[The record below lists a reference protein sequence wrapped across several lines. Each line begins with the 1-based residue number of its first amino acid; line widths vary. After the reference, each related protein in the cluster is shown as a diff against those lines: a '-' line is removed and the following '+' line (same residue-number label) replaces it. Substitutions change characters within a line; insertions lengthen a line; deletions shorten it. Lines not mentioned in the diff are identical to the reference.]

1 MKIDS
6 EDPRITAYALGELDP
21 SEVDDFEKILQDC
34 PEAKSEVDAI
44 RDTITTIKE
53 EFDGAPKKELSEEQ
67 KQILFSNEEDVI
79 LDPGPGTFSK
89 VNRWLG
95 VTAAAA
101 CFVGMGIVGLRSVK
115 QGLQEDSDGVSQQ
128 VYSRAVDPTGPVP
141 LDSKEDSKK
150 VSIKESDLDFADATE
165 KKKKVK
171 EEAKCEQIKQ
181 VEKENKPSSN
191 LAKAQSVNESVL
203 SGLGAVE
210 AARFAQEEDA
220 SAHIPSNLAGINQKA
235 NIEFSAKKIAASARS
250 PKAQDLGLE
259 LRSSDKRALNNIKE
273 NEDLYLGPDEQA
285 FRDGLEK
292 INGEQYQ
299 VYNDTPFFPTIE
311 RPLSTFA
318 IDVDTASYS
327 NVRRYI
333 GRRGQLPPADAVRV
347 EELINYFDYDY
358 AFSGDKHPF
367 SVHLET
373 SSVPWKAGNRLV
385 RIGLKAKEM
394 KLDKRP
400 PSNLV
405 FLIDCSGS
413 MGNKEKLP
421 LLKKSLVSLVENLT
435 EDDSIGIVTYAGG
448 AGVELDPL
456 HGDQKDKMIEVI
468 NGLRSGGGT
477 NGEGGIR
484 VAYDLASKNYIEG
497 GTNRVIIA
505 TDGDFNVGISD
516 SSKLIELVKGRA
528 QKEKIF
534 LTALGF
540 GEGNIKDARLEQI
553 ANNGNGEYYYID
565 SIKEGRRVLVDK
577 MSSTLVTVAKDVKIQ
592 VDFNPRKV
600 RSYRLIGYANRRMKA
615 EEFRDDAKDAG
626 EIGAGHAVTA
636 LYEIVPAGSTS
647 DEGEVAV
654 KSKYRKSAKKSD
666 EGERSDIVES
676 EELLTVFLRYKG
688 PEADI
693 KDEATEFSVPLTD
706 SGKGWENASK
716 DFRFASSVAGFGM
729 LLRNSKFGGQ
739 VNYDLLLEI
748 ASEGIGADKNGLRK
762 EFVELVKKA
771 KAITQAKSNSE

>member
-6 EDPRITAYALGELDP
+6 EDPRLTAYVLGELDP

-53 EFDGAPKKELSEEQ
+53 EFDEAPKKELSEEQ
-67 KQILFSNEEDVI
+67 KQILFTNEEDVI

-115 QGLQEDSDGVSQQ
+115 QGLQEDSDGMSQQ

-141 LDSKEDSKK
+141 LDSKEDSKQS
-150 VSIKESDLDFADATE
+150 SIKESNLPLAEATE
-165 KKKKVK
+165 KKEKVK
-171 EEAKCEQIKQ
+171 EETKFEQIKQ

-191 LAKAQSVNESVL
+191 LAKAQSVNESVF

-210 AARFAQEEDA
+210 AAPFAQEEGDKLA
-220 SAHIPSNLAGINQKA
+220 RFAGIRRKQIGKSKL
-235 NIEFSAKKIAASARS
+235 SAKTIAASARS
-250 PKAQDLGLE
+250 AEAQKLRLE
-259 LRSSDKRALNNIKE
+259 LRGSDKRALNTIKE
-273 NEDLYLGPDEQA
+273 NEDLYLVPDEQA
-285 FRDGLEK
+285 VRDGLEE

-299 VYNDTPFFPTIE
+299 VYYDTPFFPTIE

-333 GRRGQLPPADAVRV
+333 GRRGQLPPVDAVRV

-693 KDEATEFSVPLTD
+693 KDEAAEFSVPLTD

-771 KAITQAKSNSE
+771 KAITQAKSNYE

>member
-1 MKIDS
+1 MKINS
-6 EDPRITAYALGELDP
+6 EDPRLTAYALGELDP
-21 SEVDDFEKILQDC
+21 SEVDDFEKILEEC

-44 RDTITTIKE
+44 RGTIKTIKE
-53 EFDGAPKKELSEEQ
+53 EFAEAPKKKLSKEQ

-115 QGLQEDSDGVSQQ
+115 QELQENSDGESQR
-128 VYSRAVDPTGPVP
+128 VYTRAVDPTGPVP
-141 LDSKEDSKK
+141 LDSKEDPKK
-150 VSIKESDLDFADATE
+150 GSIKESDLDFAEVKE
-165 KKKKVK
+165 KAKVK
-171 EEAKCEQIKQ
+171 KESKFEQIKQ
-181 VEKENKPSSN
+181 LEKASVPSSKIAKSQSADQN
-191 LAKAQSVNESVL
+191 GPIPKRFGLSTQNADPFASNEGDELASV
-203 SGLGAVE
+203 
-210 AARFAQEEDA
+210 
-220 SAHIPSNLAGINQKA
+220 AGIRRKQSSKSKLSIRT
-235 NIEFSAKKIAASARS
+235 IESSARS
-250 PKAQDLGLE
+250 PLDLKLGRELQDG
-259 LRSSDKRALNNIKE
+259 SDKRFFNNIKE
-273 NEDLYLGPDEQA
+273 KDG
-285 FRDGLEK
+285 RDDAQFGDKELEE

-299 VYNDTPFFPTIE
+299 VYHDTPFFPTIE

-333 GRRGQLPPADAVRV
+333 GRRGQLPPVDAVRV

-358 AFSGDKHPF
+358 PYSGDKHPF

-373 SSVPWKAGNRLV
+373 SSVPWKAGHRLV
-385 RIGLKAKEM
+385 RIGLKAKDM
-394 KLDKRP
+394 QLDKRP
-400 PSNLV
+400 ASNLV

-421 LLKKSLVSLVENLT
+421 LLKKSLVLLVENLN
-435 EDDSIGIVTYAGG
+435 EDDRIGIVTYAGG

-456 HGDQKDKMIEVI
+456 HGDQKDKIIEVI
-468 NGLRSGGGT
+468 NGLRSGGST

-505 TDGDFNVGISD
+505 TDGDFNVGISN
-516 SSKLIELVKGRA
+516 SNKLIELVKGRA
-528 QKEKIF
+528 DKEKIF

-553 ANNGNGEYYYID
+553 ANNGNGEYCYID

-600 RSYRLIGYANRRMKA
+600 KSYRLIGYANRRMKA

-647 DEGEVAV
+647 DEGDVAV
-654 KSKYRKSAKKSD
+654 KSKYRKPAKKA
-666 EGERSDIVES
+666 ERSDIVES
-676 EELLTVFLRYKG
+676 EELLTVFLRYKD

-693 KDEATEFSVPLTD
+693 KDEAEEFSVPLTD
-706 SGKGWENASK
+706 SGKGWENSSK

-748 ASEGIGADKNGLRK
+748 ASEAIGKDKNGLRK

-771 KAITQAKSNSE
+771 KSITQAKSTSE

>member
-1 MKIDS
+1 MKINS
-6 EDPRITAYALGELDP
+6 EDPRLTAYALGELDP
-21 SEVDDFEKILQDC
+21 SEVDDFEKILEEC

-44 RDTITTIKE
+44 RGTIKTIKE
-53 EFDGAPKKELSEEQ
+53 EFAEAPKKKLSKEQ

-115 QGLQEDSDGVSQQ
+115 QELQENSDGESQP
-128 VYSRAVDPTGPVP
+128 VYTRAVDPTGPVP

-150 VSIKESDLDFADATE
+150 GSIKESDLYFAEVTE
-165 KKKKVK
+165 EAKVK
-171 EEAKCEQIKQ
+171 EESIFEQIKQ
-181 VEKENKPSSN
+181 VEKASVPSSKIAKSQSADQSAN
-191 LAKAQSVNESVL
+191 GPIPKRFGLSTQNAAPFASTEGDELASV
-203 SGLGAVE
+203 
-210 AARFAQEEDA
+210 
-220 SAHIPSNLAGINQKA
+220 AGIGRKGSSKSKLSIRT
-235 NIEFSAKKIAASARS
+235 IESSARS
-250 PKAQDLGLE
+250 PLDLKLGREFQDG
-259 LRSSDKRALNNIKE
+259 SDKRFFNNIKE
-273 NEDLYLGPDEQA
+273 KDGRDDAQ
-285 FRDGLEK
+285 FRDKELEE

-299 VYNDTPFFPTIE
+299 VYHDTPFFPTIE

-333 GRRGQLPPADAVRV
+333 GRRGQLPPVDAVRV

-358 AFSGDKHPF
+358 PYSGDKHPF

-373 SSVPWKAGNRLV
+373 SSVPWKAGHRLV
-385 RIGLKAKEM
+385 RIGLKAKDM
-394 KLDKRP
+394 QLDKRP
-400 PSNLV
+400 ASNLV

-421 LLKKSLVSLVENLT
+421 LLKKSLVLLVENLT
-435 EDDSIGIVTYAGG
+435 EDDRIGIVTYAGG
-448 AGVELDPL
+448 AGVEMDPL
-456 HGDQKDKMIEVI
+456 HGDQKDKIIEVI
-468 NGLRSGGGT
+468 NGLRSGGST

-505 TDGDFNVGISD
+505 TDGDFNVGISN
-516 SSKLIELVKGRA
+516 SNKLIELVKGRA
-528 QKEKIF
+528 DKEKIF

-600 RSYRLIGYANRRMKA
+600 KSYRLIGYANRRMKA

-647 DEGEVAV
+647 DEGDVAV
-654 KSKYRKSAKKSD
+654 KSKYRKLAKKT
-666 EGERSDIVES
+666 ERSDIVES
-676 EELLTVFLRYKG
+676 EELLTVFLRYKD

-693 KDEATEFSVPLTD
+693 KDEAEEFSVPLTD
-706 SGKGWENASK
+706 SGKGWENSSK

-729 LLRNSKFGGQ
+729 LLRNSKFSGQ

-748 ASEGIGADKNGLRK
+748 ASEGIGKDKNGLRK
-762 EFVELVKKA
+762 EFVELIKKA
-771 KAITQAKSNSE
+771 KSITQAKSTSE

>member
-6 EDPRITAYALGELDP
+6 EDPRLTAYALGELDP
-21 SEVDDFEKILQDC
+21 SEVDDFEKVLQDC
-34 PEAKSEVDAI
+34 PEAKSEVEAI
-44 RDTITTIKE
+44 RDAITTIKE
-53 EFDGAPKKELSEEQ
+53 EFDEAPKKELSEEQ

-150 VSIKESDLDFADATE
+150 GSIKESDLNFAEVTE
-165 KKKKVK
+165 KAKVK
-171 EEAKCEQIKQ
+171 EASKFEQIKQ
-181 VEKENKPSSN
+181 IEKENKPSSN
-191 LAKAQSVNESVL
+191 LAKSQSANPSFL
-203 SGLGAVE
+203 SGLGAV
-210 AARFAQEEDA
+210 ADA
-220 SAHIPSNLAGINQKA
+220 SFDQQEVDELASVEGIRRKQISK
-235 NIEFSAKKIAASARS
+235 SKLRAKTIAASARS
-250 PKAQDLGLE
+250 PEAQKLGLE
-259 LRSSDKRALNNIKE
+259 LRGSDRRTLNKIKE
-273 NEDLYLGPDEQA
+273 NEDFSLVPDEEA
-285 FRDGLEK
+285 VRDGLEE

-299 VYNDTPFFPTIE
+299 VYYDTPFFPTIE

-435 EDDSIGIVTYAGG
+435 EDDRIGIVTYAGG

-456 HGDQKDKMIEVI
+456 HGDQRDKMIEVI

-484 VAYDLASKNYIEG
+484 VAYDLVSKNYIEG

-516 SSKLIELVKGRA
+516 SSKLIELVKRRA

-577 MSSTLVTVAKDVKIQ
+577 MSATLVTVAKDVKIQ

-600 RSYRLIGYANRRMKA
+600 KSYRLIGYANRRMRA
-615 EEFRDDAKDAG
+615 EEFRDDTKDAG

-636 LYEIVPAGSTS
+636 LYEIVPAGSANE
-647 DEGEVAV
+647 EGEVAV

-676 EELLTVFLRYKG
+676 EELLTVFLRYKD

-739 VNYDLLLEI
+739 VNYDLLLEL
-748 ASEGIGADKNGLRK
+748 ASEGIGDDKNGLRK